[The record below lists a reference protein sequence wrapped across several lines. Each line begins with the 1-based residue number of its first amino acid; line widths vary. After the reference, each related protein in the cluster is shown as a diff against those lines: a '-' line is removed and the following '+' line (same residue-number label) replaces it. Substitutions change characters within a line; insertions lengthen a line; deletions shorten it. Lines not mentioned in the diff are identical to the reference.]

1 MEVNGSSLHSDFEE
15 IHLMSWVGVKQ
26 LAAFWYSLIY
36 CKYDW
41 SSYAHIPLHK
51 ERHAKW
57 SMWKLASILLSAALG
72 HIDSVCDTIGEAAEK
87 IKSWPD
93 LSGIQS
99 GLESVYDKLKPILDF
114 FDKVEDALKKEIC
127 IPDITEQEFIEYV
140 IEASTTFSL
149 DLVSRLYSGKSMM
162 GQDPF
167 SLQLHDNFS
176 QFY

>member
-26 LAAFWYSLIY
+26 LVAFWYSLIY

-41 SSYAHIPLHK
+41 NGYEHIPLHK
-51 ERHAKW
+51 ERYVKG
-57 SMWKLASILLSAALG
+57 SIWKLASILLSAALG
-72 HIDSVCDTIGEAAEK
+72 HIDSVCDTIGEATEK

-140 IEASTTFSL
+140 IKASLTVSL
-149 DLVSRLYSGKSMM
+149 DLCP
-162 GQDPF
+162 DF
-167 SLQLHDNFS
+167 
-176 QFY
+176 

>member
-1 MEVNGSSLHSDFEE
+1 M
-15 IHLMSWVGVKQ
+15 
-26 LAAFWYSLIY
+26 
-36 CKYDW
+36 
-41 SSYAHIPLHK
+41 
-51 ERHAKW
+51 
-57 SMWKLASILLSAALG
+57 G
-72 HIDSVCDTIGEAAEK
+72 HIDSVCDTIGEATEK

-149 DLVSRLYSGKSMM
+149 DLCPDFNQENV
-162 GQDPF
+162 
-167 SLQLHDNFS
+167 
-176 QFY
+176 